1 MNIDFLKKLYQSRLV
16 KSGIWFTIGTFC
28 IQGINFLTVPILT
41 RLLSTSDFGTVG
53 IYTVYVTILTSIISL
68 GLESAVNTGKFDF
81 KADFD
86 GFLSSILFL
95 STIPL
100 LIGLIIAL
108 IFKQFIAA
116 KLGISPNLVNILVF
130 QSFFTF
136 VISFATTRY
145 SVEYKYKKFL
155 IVSITSTLLNVL
167 LSIAWIQRL
176 NVDKYYG
183 RIYGSA
189 LVVIVY
195 GVILYA
201 IFIIKGKKLINLK
214 YWKYALGI
222 SVPLVF
228 HILSQ
233 IILTSADTIMI
244 GNMVGKSAA
253 GIYNFSYKIGM
264 ILSIVWMAANKAWVP
279 WFFGKM
285 DEKNYDEISEKVRY
299 YIILFSLISFVLI
312 FISPEVSSIMGTK
325 AYLEGIQMVPLIMIG
340 YYFAFLYSIPVNLE
354 FYTKNTK
361 YIALGTVLAA
371 VANIGLNYILIPRFG
386 YMAAAWNTIVS
397 YFLLFVYHYIIALK
411 VSDIRICNIKDF
423 IYGISFIAVISVI
436 FYVSRDIWIIRY
448 TMIILAGILGILVL
462 KKRLAKAK

>member
-1 MNIDFLKKLYQSRLV
+1 MNIDFLKKLYKSRLV

-28 IQGINFLTVPILT
+28 IQGINFLTIPILT
-41 RLLSTSDFGTVG
+41 RLLSPSDFGMVG
-53 IYTVYVTILTSIISL
+53 IYTIYVTILTSIISL
-68 GLESAVNTGKFDF
+68 GLESAVSTGKFDF
-81 KADFD
+81 KEDFD

-100 LIGLIIAL
+100 FIGVMIAL

-116 KLGISPNLVNILVF
+116 KLGINPGLINLLVF

-136 VISFATTRY
+136 VLHFATTKY
-145 SVEYKYKKFL
+145 SVQYKYKKFL
-155 IVSITSTLLNVL
+155 IISITSVLINVL
-167 LSIAWIQRL
+167 LSIAWIQNL
-176 NVDKYYG
+176 SVDKYYG

-189 LVVIVY
+189 SVAIIY

-201 IFIIKGKKLINLK
+201 IFMIKGKKFINIK

-244 GNMVGKSAA
+244 SKMIGKSAA

-264 ILSIVWMAANKAWVP
+264 ILSIVWAASNKAWVP

-285 DEKNYDEISEKVRY
+285 KDENYEDIRSKVRY
-299 YIILFSLISFVLI
+299 YIILFSLISFMLI
-312 FISPEVSSIMGTK
+312 FISPEVSKLMGTK
-325 AYLEGIQMVPLIMIG
+325 EYLEGIQMVPIIMIG
-340 YYFAFLYSIPVNLE
+340 YYFVFLYSIPVNLE

-361 YIALGTVLAA
+361 YIALGTVMAA
-371 VANIGLNYILIPRFG
+371 GANVGLNYILIPKFG
-386 YMAAAWNTIVS
+386 YIAAAWTTVIS
-397 YFLLFVYHYIIALK
+397 YFLLFLYHYIIALK
-411 VSDIRICNIKDF
+411 VSDLRIFNILDF
-423 IYGISFIAVISVI
+423 IYGILFIAVSSVI
-436 FYVSRDIWIIRY
+436 FYFTRDIWIIRY
-448 TMIILAGILGILVL
+448 TIIILLVIIVIFIF
-462 KKRLAKAK
+462 KKKVTKI

>member
-1 MNIDFLKKLYQSRLV
+1 MNIDFLKKLYKSRLV

-41 RLLSTSDFGTVG
+41 RLLTPSDFGMVG
-53 IYTVYVTILTSIISL
+53 IYTIYVTILTSIISL
-68 GLESAVNTGKFDF
+68 GLESAVSTGKFDF
-81 KADFD
+81 KEDFD

-100 LIGLIIAL
+100 FLGVMIAL

-116 KLGISPNLVNILVF
+116 RLGINPGLINLLVF

-136 VISFATTRY
+136 VLHFATTKY
-145 SVEYKYKKFL
+145 SVQYKYKKFL
-155 IVSITSTLLNVL
+155 IISITSTILNVL
-167 LSIAWIQRL
+167 LSIAWIQSL
-176 NVDKYYG
+176 SVDKYYG

-189 LVVIVY
+189 AIAIVY

-201 IFIIKGKKLINLK
+201 IFIIKGKKFINLK

-244 GNMVGKSAA
+244 SKMIGKSAA

-264 ILSIVWMAANKAWVP
+264 ILNIVWAASNKAWVP

-285 DEKNYDEISEKVRY
+285 KEENYEDITKKVRY
-299 YIILFSLISFVLI
+299 YIILFSLISFMLI
-312 FISPEVSSIMGTK
+312 FISPEVSSLMGTK
-325 AYLEGIQMVPLIMIG
+325 AYLEGIQMVPIIMIG
-340 YYFAFLYSIPVNLE
+340 YYFVFLYSIPVNLE

-361 YIALGTVLAA
+361 YIALGTVMAA
-371 VANIGLNYILIPRFG
+371 GANIGLNYILIPKFG
-386 YMAAAWNTIVS
+386 YTAAAWTTVVS
-397 YFLLFVYHYIIALK
+397 YFLLFLYHYIIALK
-411 VSDIRICNIKDF
+411 VSDLRIFNIVDF
-423 IYGISFIAVISVI
+423 IYGILFIAATSVI
-436 FYVSRDIWIIRY
+436 FYFTRDIWIVRY
-448 TMIILAGILGILVL
+448 TIIILLVIVGVFVF
-462 KKRLAKAK
+462 KKKISKI